1 MVSSPYRPSSGG
13 VTGALSSQSS
23 SVSGVGGGG
32 AGASAG
38 SSSSTSDLMYMT
50 LSNEIEE
57 SLKKLNNINT
67 KMSESLAIESGLNSN
82 ATIHTLQRH
91 RDILRDYSTEFEKTK
106 RNIVQFKE
114 RERLFAGSSSHSS
127 GENNL
132 NNRGGQT
139 SLYMKEHDHLK
150 NSHMLIDQQIE

>member
-1 MVSSPYRPSSGG
+1 MMTSSPYRSSSGT
-13 VTGALSSQSS
+13 TGSSQT
-23 SVSGVGGGG
+23 
-32 AGASAG
+32 ANGASAAA
-38 SSSSTSDLMYMT
+38 STSDLMFMT
-50 LSNEIEE
+50 LSNELEE
-57 SLKKLNNINT
+57 ALKKLTNINT
-67 KMSESLAIESGLNSN
+67 KMSESLATESGVNSN

-91 RDILRDYSTEFEKTK
+91 RDILRDYSVEYEKTK

-114 RERLFAGSSSHSS
+114 REKLFASNQRSSLS